1 MHNLFITGDAQL
13 CSLKISPPVNCFYTG
28 ISFKQVMRIIQ
39 YAAVFFCIVVLRT
52 SVAQTTPSLGMKDA
66 LSTALSNYGTIK
78 AKANYVNA
86 SKASIQQ
93 SKRDY
98 LPNLVLSAQQDYGT
112 VNGQNG
118 PLYGFGGFGVASSG
132 LPLNTQNWNAAFG
145 ALYLA
150 NVNWEFFTFG
160 RTRERIK
167 VAQATLKRDEND
179 LVQEQFQHQ
188 VKVAAA
194 YLNLLAYQKITRTQQ
209 KNLERALIFKTNT
222 VARSKSGLI
231 AGVDSSLAG
240 AEVSNA
246 KIALVRARDAEQEQA
261 NRLAVLM
268 GVPATGFQL
277 DSAFVSRVPNSI
289 LNTASVKESEH
300 PVLAYYKSRLNIAQ
314 EQTRFYKRLYYPSL
328 SAFGIFQDRASGFKA
343 GYTVDQTAFTQ
354 DYVTGISPTR
364 ANYLF
369 GIGLNW
375 NLTTIARNG
384 AQVKSQKFVTD
395 ALQNEYE
402 LAEQQIKA
410 QLALS
415 DQKIKNALDTYNE
428 VPAQVKAATDAYN
441 QKNALYKNGLATIVE
456 VTQTL
461 YALNRAE
468 TDRDIA
474 YSNVWQALLLKA
486 AAAGDL
492 ELFTKEF

>member
-1 MHNLFITGDAQL
+1 LFATILNFAAGNEQVI
-13 CSLKISPPVNCFYTG
+13 KPPQDHFFCNT
-28 ISFKQVMRIIQ
+28 MRII
-39 YAAVFFCIVVLRT
+39 YHALLAFCLSLVAAAVQ
-52 SVAQTTPSLGMKDA
+52 AQSLSMKDA
-66 LSTALSNYGTIK
+66 LNTALANYGTIK

-86 SKASIQQ
+86 SKASVQQ

-98 LPNLVLSAQQDYGT
+98 LPNVVVSAQQDYGT

-150 NVNWEFFTFG
+150 NVNWEFFSFG

-167 VAQATLKRDEND
+167 VAQVTLQRDEND
-179 LVQEQFQHQ
+179 LAQETFQHQ
-188 VKVAAA
+188 VRVAGA
-194 YLNLLAYQKITRTQQ
+194 YLNLLAYQKITHSQE
-209 KNLERALIFKTNT
+209 KNLERALVFKTNAA
-222 VARSKSGLI
+222 ARSRSGLI
-231 AGVDSSLAG
+231 AGVDSSLAN

-246 KIALVRARDAEQEQA
+246 KIALTRAKDFEQEQA
-261 NRLAVLM
+261 AKLAVLLGM
-268 GVPATGFQL
+268 VATDFKL
-277 DSAFVSRVPNSI
+277 DSGFVSRLPNSI
-289 LNTASVKESEH
+289 LNAATVKEGAH
-300 PVLAYYKSRLNIAQ
+300 PVLAYYKSRIAIAQ
-314 EQTRFYKRLYYPSL
+314 EQTNYYKRLYFPSL
-328 SAFGIFQDRASGFKA
+328 SLFGILQDRASGFKA
-343 GYTVDQTAFTQ
+343 GYTQDQTAFTQ

-369 GIGLNW
+369 GVGLNW
-375 NLTTIARNG
+375 NLTTIARNS
-384 AQVKSQKFVTD
+384 AQVKSQKYVSD
-395 ALQNEYE
+395 ALQNEYD
-402 LAEQQIKA
+402 LADQQIKA
-410 QLALS
+410 QLVLS
-415 DQKIKNALDTYNE
+415 DLKIKNALDNYNE
-428 VPAQVKAATDAYN
+428 APQQVKAATDAYN

-486 AAAGDL
+486 AAAGDI

>member
-1 MHNLFITGDAQL
+1 
-13 CSLKISPPVNCFYTG
+13 
-28 ISFKQVMRIIQ
+28 MRIIQ
-39 YAAVFFCIVVLRT
+39 YTAVFFCLWI
-52 SVAQTTPSLGMKDA
+52 AQAAYGQARRLGMKDA
-66 LSTALSNYGTIK
+66 LQAALSNYGTIK
-78 AKANYVNA
+78 AKTNYANA
-86 SKASIQQ
+86 SKASVQQ
-93 SKRDY
+93 SRRDY
-98 LPNLVLSAQQDYGT
+98 LPNVVLSAQQDYGT

-150 NVNWEFFTFG
+150 NVNWEFFSFG

-167 VAQATLKRDEND
+167 VAEASLQRDEND
-179 LVQEQFQHQ
+179 LAQEKFQHQ

-194 YLNLLAYQKITRTQQ
+194 YLNLLALQKITYSQE
-209 KNLERALIFKTNT
+209 KNLERALIFKTNA

-231 AGVDSSLAG
+231 AGVDSSLAN

-246 KIALVRARDAEQEQA
+246 KIALTRAKDAEQEQA
-261 NRLAVLM
+261 NRLAVLLA
-268 GVPATGFQL
+268 VPATAFSL
-277 DSAFVSRVPNSI
+277 DSSFVSRIPNSI
-289 LNTASVKESEH
+289 LNAATVKEGAH
-300 PVLAYYKSRLNIAQ
+300 PVLAYYKSRIDMAG

-328 SAFGIFQDRASGFKA
+328 SMFGIFQDRASGFKA
-343 GYTVDQTAFTQ
+343 AYTQDQTAYTQ

-369 GIGLNW
+369 GVGLNW

-384 AQVKSQKFVTD
+384 AQVKSQRFITD

-402 LAEQQIKA
+402 LADQQIKA
-410 QLALS
+410 QLVLA
-415 DQKIKNALDTYNE
+415 DQKIKNALDNYNE
-428 VPAQVKAATDAYN
+428 APQQVKAATDAYN

>member
-1 MHNLFITGDAQL
+1 
-13 CSLKISPPVNCFYTG
+13 
-28 ISFKQVMRIIQ
+28 MRIIQ
-39 YAAVFFCIVVLRT
+39 YTAVFFSILIASAGYGQDRQL
-52 SVAQTTPSLGMKDA
+52 SMKEA
-66 LSTALSNYGTIK
+66 LNTALSNYGTIK
-78 AKANYVNA
+78 AKTNYANA
-86 SKASIQQ
+86 SKASVQQ
-93 SKRDY
+93 SRRDY
-98 LPNLVLSAQQDYGT
+98 LPNVVLSAQQDYGT

-132 LPLNTQNWNAAFG
+132 LPLNSQNWNAAFG

-160 RTRERIK
+160 RIRERIK
-167 VAQATLKRDEND
+167 VAEATLQRDEND
-179 LVQEQFQHQ
+179 LAQEKFQHQ

-194 YLNLLAYQKITRTQQ
+194 YLNLLAFQKITVSQE
-209 KNLERALIFKTNT
+209 KNLERALVFKTNA

-231 AGVDSSLAG
+231 AGVDSSLAN

-246 KIALVRARDAEQEQA
+246 KIALTRAKDAEQEQA
-261 NRLAVLM
+261 NRLAVLLA
-268 GVPATGFQL
+268 VPATAFSL
-277 DSAFVSRVPNSI
+277 DSSFVSRIPASI
-289 LNTASVKESEH
+289 LDAATVKEGAH
-300 PVLAYYKSRLNIAQ
+300 PVLAYYKSRIDIAA
-314 EQTRFYKRLYYPSL
+314 EQNRFYKRLYYPSL
-328 SAFGIFQDRASGFKA
+328 SMFGIFQDRASGFKA
-343 GYTVDQTAFTQ
+343 AYTQDQTAYTQ

-384 AQVKSQKFVTD
+384 AQVKSQRFITD

-402 LAEQQIKA
+402 LADQQIKA
-410 QLALS
+410 QLVLA
-415 DQKIKNALDTYNE
+415 DQKIKNALDNYNE
-428 VPAQVKAATDAYN
+428 APQQVKAATDAYN

>member
-1 MHNLFITGDAQL
+1 
-13 CSLKISPPVNCFYTG
+13 
-28 ISFKQVMRIIQ
+28 MRIIQ
-39 YAAVFFCIVVLRT
+39 YAAVFF
-52 SVAQTTPSLGMKDA
+52 SFMVAQAGYGQAQRLSMKDA
-66 LSTALSNYGTIK
+66 LNAALSNYGTIK
-78 AKANYVNA
+78 AKTNYANA
-86 SKASIQQ
+86 SKASVQQ

-98 LPNLVLSAQQDYGT
+98 LPNVVLSAQQDYGT

-150 NVNWEFFTFG
+150 NVNWEFFSFG
-160 RTRERIK
+160 RIRERIK
-167 VAQATLKRDEND
+167 VAEATLQRDEND
-179 LVQEQFQHQ
+179 LAQEKFQHQ

-194 YLNLLAYQKITRTQQ
+194 YLNLLASQKITFSQE
-209 KNLERALIFKTNT
+209 KNLERALIFKTNAA
-222 VARSKSGLI
+222 ARSRSGLI
-231 AGVDSSLAG
+231 AGVDSSLAN

-246 KIALVRARDAEQEQA
+246 KIALTRAKDAEQEQA
-261 NRLAVLM
+261 NRLAVLLA
-268 GVPATGFQL
+268 VPATGFAL
-277 DSAFVSRVPNSI
+277 DSAFVSRIPNSI
-289 LNTASVKESEH
+289 LNAATVKEGAH
-300 PVLAYYKSRLNIAQ
+300 PVLAYYKSRIDIAG
-314 EQTRFYKRLYYPSL
+314 EQTRLYKRLYYPSL
-328 SAFGIFQDRASGFKA
+328 SMFGIIQDRASGFKA
-343 GYTVDQTAFTQ
+343 AYTQDQTAFTQ

-369 GIGLNW
+369 GVGLNW

-384 AQVKSQKFVTD
+384 AQVKSQRFITD
-395 ALQNEYE
+395 ALQNEYD
-402 LAEQQIKA
+402 LVDQQIKA
-410 QLALS
+410 QLVLA
-415 DQKIKNALDTYNE
+415 DQKIKNALDNYNE
-428 VPAQVKAATDAYN
+428 APQQVKAATDAYN

-474 YSNVWQALLLKA
+474 YSNVWQALLLKS

>member
-1 MHNLFITGDAQL
+1 
-13 CSLKISPPVNCFYTG
+13 
-28 ISFKQVMRIIQ
+28 MRIIR
-39 YAAVFFCIVVLRT
+39 YAAVFLYLWTF
-52 SVAQTTPSLGMKDA
+52 QTGYGQARHLGMKDA
-66 LSTALSNYGTIK
+66 LGTALSNYGTIK
-78 AKANYVNA
+78 AKANYANA
-86 SKASIQQ
+86 SKAAVQQ
-93 SKRDY
+93 SRRDY
-98 LPNLVLSAQQDYGT
+98 LPNVVLSAQQDYGT

-132 LPLNTQNWNAAFG
+132 LPLNSQNWNAAFG

-150 NVNWEFFTFG
+150 NVNWEFFSFG
-160 RTRERIK
+160 RIRERIK
-167 VAQATLKRDEND
+167 VAEAALQRDEND
-179 LVQEQFQHQ
+179 LAQEKFQHQ

-194 YLNLLAYQKITRTQQ
+194 YLNLLAFQKITLSQE
-209 KNLERALIFKTNT
+209 KNLERALIFKTNA

-231 AGVDSSLAG
+231 AGVDSSLAN

-246 KIALVRARDAEQEQA
+246 KIALTRARDAEQEQA
-261 NRLAVLM
+261 NRLAVLL
-268 GVPATGFQL
+268 GVQAEAFSL
-277 DSAFVSRVPNSI
+277 DSAFVSRLPSSI
-289 LNTASVKESEH
+289 LNATTVKEGAH
-300 PVLAYYKSRLNIAQ
+300 PVLAYYKSRIDMAA
-314 EQTRFYKRLYYPSL
+314 EQSRLYKRLYYPSL
-328 SAFGIFQDRASGFKA
+328 SMFGIFQDRASGFKA
-343 GYTVDQTAFTQ
+343 AYTQDQTAYTQ
-354 DYVTGISPTR
+354 DYITGISPTR

-384 AQVKSQKFVTD
+384 AQVKSQRFITD

-402 LAEQQIKA
+402 LADQQIKA
-410 QLALS
+410 QLLLA
-415 DQKIKNALDTYNE
+415 DQKIKNALDNYNE
-428 VPAQVKAATDAYN
+428 APQQVKAATDAYN
-441 QKNALYKNGLATIVE
+441 QKNALYKNGLATMVE

>member
-1 MHNLFITGDAQL
+1 
-13 CSLKISPPVNCFYTG
+13 
-28 ISFKQVMRIIQ
+28 MRIIQ
-39 YAAVFFCIVVLRT
+39 YAAVFF
-52 SVAQTTPSLGMKDA
+52 SFMVAQAGYSQAQRLSMKDA
-66 LSTALSNYGTIK
+66 LNSALSNYGTIK
-78 AKANYVNA
+78 AKANYANA
-86 SKASIQQ
+86 SKASVQQ

-98 LPNLVLSAQQDYGT
+98 LPNVVISAQQDYGT

-150 NVNWEFFTFG
+150 NVNWEFFSFG
-160 RTRERIK
+160 RIRERIK
-167 VAQATLKRDEND
+167 VAEATLQRDEND
-179 LVQEQFQHQ
+179 LAQEKFQHQ

-194 YLNLLAYQKITRTQQ
+194 YLNLLASQKITYSQQ
-209 KNLERALIFKTNT
+209 KNLERAVIFKTNAA
-222 VARSKSGLI
+222 ARSQSGLI
-231 AGVDSSLAG
+231 AGVDSSLAN

-246 KIALVRARDAEQEQA
+246 KIALTRAKDAEQEQA
-261 NRLAVLM
+261 NRLAVLLA
-268 GVPATGFQL
+268 VPATGFTL
-277 DSAFVSRVPNSI
+277 DSAFVSRIPNSI
-289 LNTASVKESEH
+289 LNAATVKEGAH
-300 PVLAYYKSRLNIAQ
+300 PVLAYYKSRIDIAG
-314 EQTRFYKRLYYPSL
+314 EQTRLYKRLYYPSL
-328 SAFGIFQDRASGFKA
+328 SMFGIIQDRASGFKA
-343 GYTVDQTAFTQ
+343 GYTQDQTAFTQ

-364 ANYLF
+364 ANYLV
-369 GIGLNW
+369 GVGLNW

-384 AQVKSQKFVTD
+384 AQVKSQRFITD
-395 ALQNEYE
+395 ALQNEYD
-402 LAEQQIKA
+402 LVDQQIKA
-410 QLALS
+410 QLVLA
-415 DQKIKNALDTYNE
+415 DQKIKNALDNYNE
-428 VPAQVKAATDAYN
+428 APQQVKAATDAYN

>member
-1 MHNLFITGDAQL
+1 
-13 CSLKISPPVNCFYTG
+13 
-28 ISFKQVMRIIQ
+28 
-39 YAAVFFCIVVLRT
+39 
-52 SVAQTTPSLGMKDA
+52 MKDA
-66 LSTALSNYGTIK
+66 LNTALSNYGTIK
-78 AKANYVNA
+78 AKTSYANA
-86 SKASIQQ
+86 SKASVQQ
-93 SKRDY
+93 SRRDY
-98 LPNLVLSAQQDYGT
+98 LPNVVLSAQQDYGT

-150 NVNWEFFTFG
+150 NINWEFFTFG
-160 RTRERIK
+160 RVRERIR
-167 VAQATLKRDEND
+167 VAEATLTRDEND
-179 LVQEQFQHQ
+179 LAQEKFQHQ
-188 VKVAAA
+188 VKVAGA
-194 YLNLLAYQKITRTQQ
+194 YLNLLASQKITRSQE
-209 KNLERALIFKTNT
+209 KNLERALIFKANA

-231 AGVDSSLAG
+231 AGVDSSLAN
-240 AEVSNA
+240 AEVSSA
-246 KIALVRARDAEQEQA
+246 KIALTRAKDAEQEQA
-261 NRLAVLM
+261 NRLSVLL
-268 GVPATGFQL
+268 GIPAAAFSL
-277 DSAFVSRVPNSI
+277 DSAFVSRIPNSI
-289 LNTASVKESEH
+289 LNAATVKEGAH
-300 PVLAYYKSRLNIAQ
+300 PVLAYYKSRIDIAA

-328 SAFGIFQDRASGFKA
+328 SMFGVFQDRASGFKA
-343 GYTVDQTAFTQ
+343 AYTQDQTAYTQ

-375 NLTTIARNG
+375 NLTVIARNS
-384 AQVKSQKFVTD
+384 AQVKSQRFVTD
-395 ALQNEYE
+395 ALQSEYE
-402 LAEQQIKA
+402 LADQQIKA
-410 QLALS
+410 QLLLA
-415 DQKIKNALDTYNE
+415 DQKIKNALDNYNE
-428 VPAQVKAATDAYN
+428 APQQVKAATDAYN
-441 QKNALYKNGLATIVE
+441 QKNALYKNGLATLVE

>member
-1 MHNLFITGDAQL
+1 
-13 CSLKISPPVNCFYTG
+13 
-28 ISFKQVMRIIQ
+28 MRIIR
-39 YAAVFFCIVVLRT
+39 YAAVALFVWIT
-52 SVAQTTPSLGMKDA
+52 QPGHAQTQHLGMKDA
-66 LSTALSNYGTIK
+66 LNAALSNYGTIK
-78 AKANYVNA
+78 AKANYANA
-86 SKASIQQ
+86 SKAAVQQ
-93 SKRDY
+93 SRREY
-98 LPNLVLSAQQDYGT
+98 LPNVVLSAQQDYGT

-132 LPLNTQNWNAAFG
+132 LPLNSQNWNAAFG

-160 RTRERIK
+160 RIRGRIK
-167 VAQATLKRDEND
+167 VAEATLQRDEND
-179 LVQEQFQHQ
+179 LAQEKFQHQ

-194 YLNLLAYQKITRTQQ
+194 YLNLLASRKITYSQE
-209 KNLERALIFKTNT
+209 KNLERALIFKTNA
-222 VARSKSGLI
+222 VARSRSGLM
-231 AGVDSSLAG
+231 AGVDSSLAN

-246 KIALVRARDAEQEQA
+246 KIALTRAKDAEQEQA
-261 NRLAVLM
+261 NRLAVLLA
-268 GVPATGFQL
+268 VPATTFSL
-277 DSAFVSRVPNSI
+277 DSAFVNRIPNSI
-289 LNTASVKESEH
+289 LSAATVKEGTH
-300 PVLAYYKSRLNIAQ
+300 PVLAYYKSRLDIAA

-343 GYTVDQTAFTQ
+343 AYTQDQTAYTQ

-384 AQVKSQKFVTD
+384 SQVKSQRFVAD

-402 LAEQQIKA
+402 LADQQIKA
-410 QLALS
+410 QLLLA
-415 DQKIKNALDTYNE
+415 DQKIKNALDNYNE
-428 VPAQVKAATDAYN
+428 APQQVKAATDAYN
-441 QKNALYKNGLATIVE
+441 QKNALYKNGLATMVE